1 MAGEGLDCR
10 HFSKS
15 LNVISATCNGDRG
28 DGVKSQS
35 VPSRCKTLGT
45 TLCYYIDTWACREIL
60 VDLCCPA
67 VSSKDWPCPD
77 AVIPTMNRVSVRMLT
92 EYTGGWFMPL
102 LPLDK
107 LITHLAI
114 NAVNHEA

>member
-10 HFSKS
+10 HFCKS

-28 DGVKSQS
+28 DGIKSQS

-67 VSSKDWPCPD
+67 VS
-77 AVIPTMNRVSVRMLT
+77 TR
-92 EYTGGWFMPL
+92 
-102 LPLDK
+102 
-107 LITHLAI
+107 
-114 NAVNHEA
+114 